1 MKILDLFR
9 YNSQVHRLL
18 NLKDTK
24 ALVINC
30 EKFSMPFWIDSSSLD
45 GGVIEDFFFSFDCID
60 TLSPENKKI
69 AHFRYTLISPILPFI
84 SDDYMRSLLINQI
97 SNSQGVSKQTIRKY
111 LCMYLVYQDISCLA
125 PKAKSKKS
133 LTQDEKNFR
142 WALNKYYYSYLK
154 HTVKGTYLLMLK
166 DKYTDKSGNLI
177 DGYPPFH
184 RFRYFY
190 TKTKNEQN
198 RIISREGLSS
208 YKRNYRPLVNGGVNV
223 FANSIGVGMFDST
236 ILDIYL
242 VNEAKELVG
251 RPYLTACVDAYS
263 GLCCGYALTWEGGVY
278 SIKCL
283 LFNIIADKV
292 AWCKQFGIDITK
304 DDWNCTM
311 LPATFMTDK
320 GREYTSYALEQI
332 TDLGVN
338 IVNLPPY
345 RPDLKSCVEQFFNVI
360 QNLYK
365 PHLKG
370 KGVIES
376 DYQERGAIDYRKTAS
391 LTLKQLESIIL
402 KCIVYYNTERIV
414 ERISYG
420 ADTIVKPYS
429 NEIWNDSMVKPG
441 ANLIEVDKELL
452 TLTLLPRTKATF
464 TRKGLLFRKLHYF
477 ADGFTNEY
485 LNGGSVDIAYNPDSI
500 SNIWLLKNS
509 GYIKFSLIDNLEDMS
524 FDFASKALSEKEQYL
539 KTFESNEIKA
549 RISLIGYIETISNL
563 GSQTITTKAV
573 RKTRSKEK
581 QKERKDL

>member
-1 MKILDLFR
+1 MKPLDLFR

-18 NLKDTK
+18 DSKDDK
-24 ALVINC
+24 ALIINC
-30 EKFSMPFWIDSSSLD
+30 EKVSMPFWIDFSSLD
-45 GGVIEDFFFSFDCID
+45 EDVTEDFFLSIDCID
-60 TLSPENKKI
+60 TLSPENRKI
-69 AHFRYTLISPILPFI
+69 AQFRFTLISPILPFV

-97 SNSQGVSKQTIRKY
+97 SNTQGISKQTIRKY
-111 LCMYLVYQDISCLA
+111 LCVYLVYQNISCLA
-125 PKAKSKKS
+125 PKEKSKKLLS
-133 LTQDEKNFR
+133 QDEKNFR
-142 WALNKYYYSYLK
+142 WALNRYYYSYLK
-154 HTVKGTYLLMLK
+154 HTVKGTYFLMLK
-166 DKYTDKSGNLI
+166 DKYTDRSGNLI

-198 RIISREGLSS
+198 RIISREGLSK
-208 YKRNYRPLVNGGVNV
+208 YKRNYRPLVNGGVNA

-242 VNEAKELVG
+242 INEAKELVG

-391 LTLKQLESIIL
+391 LTLKQLETIIL

>member
-1 MKILDLFR
+1 MKPLDLFR

-18 NLKDTK
+18 DIKDNK
-24 ALVINC
+24 VLIINC
-30 EKFSMPFWIDSSSLD
+30 EKISMPFWTDASSLD
-45 GGVIEDFFFSFDCID
+45 GDVIEEYFLSFHCID
-60 TLSPENKKI
+60 SLSPENKKI
-69 AHFRYTLISPILPFI
+69 AQLRYTLISPILPFV

-97 SNSQGVSKQTIRKY
+97 SNNQGISKQTIRKY
-111 LCMYLVYQDISCLA
+111 LCMYLVYQNVSCLA
-125 PKAKSKKS
+125 PKEKSQKS
-133 LTQDEKNFR
+133 LSQDEKNFR

-166 DKYTDKSGNLI
+166 DKYTDRSGNLI

-198 RIISREGLSS
+198 RIISREGLSN
-208 YKRNYRPLVNGGVNV
+208 YKRNYRPLVNGGVNA

-292 AWCKQFGIDITK
+292 ALCKQFGIDITK
-304 DDWNCTM
+304 DDWNCTK
-311 LPATFMTDK
+311 LPAIFMTDK

-391 LTLKQLESIIL
+391 LTLKQLETIIL

-452 TLTLLPRTKATF
+452 TLTLLPRAKANF

-524 FDFASKALSEKEQYL
+524 FDFACKALSEKEQYL
-539 KTFESNEIKA
+539 KAFESNEIKA
-549 RISLIGYIETISNL
+549 RISLISDIETISNL
-563 GSQTITTKAV
+563 GSHTITTNSV
-573 RKTRSKEK
+573 RKNRSKEK

>member
-1 MKILDLFR
+1 MKLLDLFR
-9 YNSQVHRLL
+9 HNSQVHRLL
-18 NLKDTK
+18 DIKGNKVLI
-24 ALVINC
+24 INC
-30 EKFSMPFWIDSSSLD
+30 EKVSMPFWTDSSSLD
-45 GGVIEDFFFSFDCID
+45 RDVIEECFLSFDCID
-60 TLSPENKKI
+60 SLSPENKKI
-69 AHFRYTLISPILPFI
+69 AQFRYTIISPILPFV

-97 SNSQGVSKQTIRKY
+97 SNTQGISKQTIRKY
-111 LCMYLVYQDISCLA
+111 LCMYLVYQNVSSLA
-125 PKAKSKKS
+125 PKEKSKKLLS
-133 LTQDEKNFR
+133 QDEKNFR

-166 DKYTDKSGNLI
+166 DKYTDKSGNLT

-198 RIISREGLSS
+198 RIISREGLSK

-370 KGVIES
+370 KGVIEP

-391 LTLKQLESIIL
+391 LTLKQLETIIL

-420 ADTIVKPYS
+420 ADTIVKPYA
-429 NEIWNDSMVKPG
+429 NEIWNDSMDKPG

-452 TLTLLPRTKATF
+452 TLTLLPRAKATF

-477 ADGFTNEY
+477 TDGFTNEY
-485 LNGGSVDIAYNPDSI
+485 LNGGSVDIAYNPDSV
-500 SNIWLLKNS
+500 SNIWLLKD
-509 GYIKFSLIDNLEDMS
+509 GRYIKFSLIDNLEDMS
-524 FDFASKALSEKEQYL
+524 FDFVSKALNEKEQYL

-549 RISLIGYIETISNL
+549 RISLIADIETISNL